1 MKKLGFTLLAVALS
15 VPFMFAAPAQAQASS
30 TSQPAGKTTKH
41 KVKHHKKHGSKTARS
56 NSAQPMAK

>member
-15 VPFMFAAPAQAQASS
+15 VPFTFAKAPAQASS
-30 TSQPAGKTTKH
+30 TSQPAGKTTKQ

-56 NSAQPMAK
+56 NAAQPVVK